1 MSTIHEQID
10 ELLAADL
17 HGELSATERDAFNA
31 HLVDCADCRQAF
43 QEEKNMH
50 KLLNETIAD
59 KKADPRFEQRMVSRF
74 RDRVPQ
80 RPGLVQLIMN
90 LVRLR
95 AVQLT
100 AAAALL
106 LSMVQMGRVITG
118 ESMSPAA
125 RREDVASTE
134 RSELMKSPSGVTR
147 DSGVLAYKSDAPG
160 RGADQSAASKSTSV
174 AGMVAQNPAPPPQD
188 KPQTETALPVTV
200 YSADV
205 LTKQASTAPK
215 TKKNETANDSAAPE
229 AQTEATTERVITT
242 GSYIPTAETE
252 SALPAGTSPSSPGPA
267 ANRKLVRNATAE
279 LEVASFEE
287 AVQKITGFAAEDKG
301 YVATSSSEKQAN
313 GKLRGQVVVKV
324 LPDNLDRFLLKLRGL
339 GELKNQ
345 ALTTEDVTKQYFDTE
360 SRMKNARLMEQ
371 RLIEILKTKSKDV
384 SDLLE
389 VEKELGRVRE
399 EIETMQ
405 GELKFMDSQVQFA
418 TVTIQLSEKNMN
430 VPAAFLLKE
439 RAQLAL
445 YATEVEKT
453 YNDIKALASPKVQI
467 TNAQIN
473 RDNTGRVS
481 GYVYMLIAPDESE
494 AIIARVK
501 AMARVENFQV
511 QTERVAQGG
520 DGLGENAKTERDKVV
535 LNVTISR
542 EEQEQALQQTTLRI
556 RSSEVN
562 DKTKELRT
570 LAEKQSGR
578 IRSSSFSRDANGR
591 EYANVSLRVPI
602 KNYSALMQSLNT
614 LGKVED
620 VTVHRDDRPD
630 SQVNQA
636 DAPADITIQV
646 YSQGNIVS
654 QETGI
659 VATLRRTIGQG
670 AGALMWSARMIG
682 VALAFLAPWV
692 LAIVGVGWVMR
703 RVSRAR
709 RARKQL
715 AEERDGL
722 S

>member
-1 MSTIHEQID
+1 MPTIHEQID

-17 HGELSATERDAFNA
+17 HGELSAAEREAFHA
-31 HLVDCADCRQAF
+31 HLVDCADCRQAY
-43 QEEKNMH
+43 QQEKNMH
-50 KLLNETIAD
+50 KILNETIAD
-59 KKADPRFEQRMVSRF
+59 KKADVGFEQRMVARF

-80 RPGLVQLIMN
+80 RPGLVQLVTN

-106 LSMVQMGRVITG
+106 LSMVQMGRWLTHG
-118 ESMSPAA
+118 SSMLGNEELTTHEQGSLTELRTKLAMQN
-125 RREDVASTE
+125 E
-134 RSELMKSPSGVTR
+134 RSAQQNLVSP
-147 DSGVLAYKSDAPG
+147 LAKTDAPG
-160 RGADQSAASKSTSV
+160 RGADQFASSSSSSG
-174 AGMVAQNPAPPPQD
+174 AVAQNPASLPSQD
-188 KPQTETALPVTV
+188 KPSEPVE
-200 YSADV
+200 
-205 LTKQASTAPK
+205 STRRLSSVAGSTK
-215 TKKNETANDSAAPE
+215 TKEIDSVKDEQKGNEP
-229 AQTEATTERVITT
+229 R
-242 GSYIPTAETE
+242 PTSEYE
-252 SALPAGTSPSSPGPA
+252 SALPPESPV
-267 ANRKLVRNATAE
+267 ANRKLVRNAAAE
-279 LEVASFEE
+279 LEVVSFDE
-287 AVQKITGFAAEDKG
+287 AVQKITGFAVEEKG
-301 YVATSSSEKQAN
+301 YVATSSSQKQAN
-313 GKLRGQVVVKV
+313 GKLSGQVVVKV
-324 LPDNLDRFLLKLRGL
+324 LPDNLDRFLQKLRGI

-345 ALTTEDVTKQYFDTE
+345 ALTTEDVTKAYFDTE
-360 SRMKNARLMEQ
+360 SRLKNARSMEQ

-384 SDLLE
+384 ADLLA

-399 EIETMQ
+399 EIERMQ

-430 VPAAFLLKE
+430 VPAAFLLRE

-445 YATEVEKT
+445 YAPEVEKT

-481 GYVYMLIAPDESE
+481 AYVYMLIGPEESE
-494 AIIARVK
+494 GIIARVK
-501 AMARVENFQV
+501 GMARVENFQV

-535 LNVTISR
+535 LNITISR
-542 EEQEQALQQTTLRI
+542 EEQEQALQQTSLRI
-556 RSSEVN
+556 RSSDVN
-562 DKTKELRT
+562 DRTKQLRE

-591 EYANVSLRVPI
+591 EYANVSLRVPM

-630 SQVNQA
+630 SQTAQA

-654 QETGI
+654 QETGMI
-659 VATLRRTIGQG
+659 ATLRRTIGQG
-670 AGALMWSARMIG
+670 AAALMWSARMIG
-682 VALAFLAPWV
+682 VSLAFLVPWV
-692 LAIVGVGWVMR
+692 LALVGVGWVAR

-715 AEERDGL
+715 AEEKDAL
-722 S
+722 N

>member
-1 MSTIHEQID
+1 MPTIHEQID

-17 HGELSATERDAFNA
+17 HGELSTAERDAFHA

-50 KLLNETIAD
+50 KVLNETLTD
-59 KKADPRFEQRMVSRF
+59 KKADAGFEQRMVSRF

-80 RPGLVQLIMN
+80 RPGLVQLVTN

-106 LSMVQMGRVITG
+106 LSMVQMGRMITG
-118 ESMSPAA
+118 ESAA
-125 RREDVASTE
+125 PMVRREDATSTQE
-134 RSELMKSPSGVTR
+134 SELAKSPPGPLRNSVALTAKTDSQGRGV
-147 DSGVLAYKSDAPG
+147 DQFASSISAPVSGVLA
-160 RGADQSAASKSTSV
+160 
-174 AGMVAQNPAPPPQD
+174 PPPAQD
-188 KPQTETALPVTV
+188 KAQTEVPLPVTV
-200 YSADV
+200 YSAEV
-205 LTKQASTAPK
+205 LQRQASTAPK
-215 TKKNETANDSAAPE
+215 NKKNETKDEKTSAE
-229 AQTEATTERVITT
+229 
-242 GSYIPTAETE
+242 STAEFTE
-252 SALPAGTSPSSPGPA
+252 EPAPTTAGPT

-279 LEVASFEE
+279 LEVASFED

-301 YVATSSSEKQAN
+301 YVSTSSSEKQAN
-313 GKLRGQVVVKV
+313 GKLRGEIVVKV
-324 LPDNLDRFLLKLRGL
+324 LPDNLDRFLPKLRGL

-384 SDLLE
+384 ADLLE

-439 RAQLAL
+439 RAQLSL
-445 YATEVEKT
+445 YAPEVEKT

-481 GYVYMLIAPDESE
+481 GYVYMLIAPEESE
-494 AIIARVK
+494 AIISRVK
-501 AMARVENFQV
+501 GMARVENFQV

-520 DGLGENAKTERDKVV
+520 DGLGESAKTERDKVA
-535 LNVTISR
+535 LNITISR
-542 EEQEQALQQTTLRI
+542 EEQEQSLQQTTLRI

-562 DKTKELRT
+562 DKTKELRE

-578 IRSSSFSRDANGR
+578 IRSSSFSRDSNGR
-591 EYANVSLRVPI
+591 EYANVSLRVPM
-602 KNYSALMQSLNT
+602 KNYGALMQSLNT

-620 VTVHRDDRPD
+620 VTVRRDDRPD

-654 QETGI
+654 EETGVI
-659 VATLRRTIGQG
+659 ATLRRTIGQG
-670 AGALMWSARMIG
+670 AAALMWSARMIG

-692 LAIVGVGWVMR
+692 LAIVGAGWVMR

-709 RARKQL
+709 RARK
-715 AEERDGL
+715 ERVSDDREG
-722 S
+722 

>member
-1 MSTIHEQID
+1 
-10 ELLAADL
+10 
-17 HGELSATERDAFNA
+17 
-31 HLVDCADCRQAF
+31 
-43 QEEKNMH
+43 MH
-50 KLLNETIAD
+50 KILNETIAD
-59 KKADPRFEQRMVSRF
+59 KKADTGFEQRMVARF
-74 RDRVPQ
+74 RDRVPR
-80 RPGLVQLIMN
+80 RPGLVQLVTN

-106 LSMVQMGRVITG
+106 LSMVQMGRMITG
-118 ESMSPAA
+118 ESAA
-125 RREDVASTE
+125 PMVRREDATSVPE
-134 RSELMKSPSGVTR
+134 SELAKSPPGPLRNSVTLTAKTDSQGRGV
-147 DSGVLAYKSDAPG
+147 DQFASSISAPASGVLA
-160 RGADQSAASKSTSV
+160 
-174 AGMVAQNPAPPPQD
+174 PPPAQD
-188 KPQTETALPVTV
+188 KAQADKPLPVTV
-200 YSADV
+200 YSAEV
-205 LTKQASTAPK
+205 LQRQASTAPK
-215 TKKNETANDSAAPE
+215 TKKSE
-229 AQTEATTERVITT
+229 AKDEKTLGEVKTESEESPSTTT
-242 GSYIPTAETE
+242 GPT
-252 SALPAGTSPSSPGPA
+252 

-287 AVQKITGFAAEDKG
+287 AVQKITGFAAEEKG
-301 YVATSSSEKQAN
+301 YVSTSSSEKQAN
-313 GKLRGQVVVKV
+313 GKLSGQVVVKV

-360 SRMKNARLMEQ
+360 SRIKNARLMEQ

-384 SDLLE
+384 ADLLE

-399 EIETMQ
+399 EIEQMQ

-430 VPAAFLLKE
+430 IPAAFLLKE

-481 GYVYMLIAPDESE
+481 AHLNMLIAPEESE
-494 AIIARVK
+494 AIVARVK
-501 AMARVENFQV
+501 SMARVENFQV

-535 LNVTISR
+535 LSVTLSR
-542 EEQEQALQQTTLRI
+542 EEQEQSLQQTTLRI

-562 DKTKELRT
+562 GKTKELRE
-570 LAEKQSGR
+570 LAEKQNGR
-578 IRSSSFSRDANGR
+578 IRSSSFSRDSNGR
-591 EYANVSLRVPI
+591 EYANVSLRVPM
-602 KNYSALMQSLNT
+602 KNYSALMQSLNA

-620 VTVHRDDRPD
+620 VTVRRDDRPD

-659 VATLRRTIGQG
+659 VATLRHTLGQG
-670 AGALMWSARMIG
+670 AAALMWSARMIG

-692 LAIVGVGWVMR
+692 LAIVGVGWVAR

-709 RARKQL
+709 RARKQRVND
-715 AEERDGL
+715 ETGV

>member
-1 MSTIHEQID
+1 MPTIHEQID

-17 HGELSATERDAFNA
+17 HGELSAAERDAFHA

-59 KKADPRFEQRMVSRF
+59 KKADAGFEQRMVTRF
-74 RDRVPQ
+74 RDRVRQ
-80 RPGLVQLIMN
+80 RPGLVQLVTN

-106 LSMVQMGRVITG
+106 LSMVQMGRMITG
-118 ESMSPAA
+118 ESPTPIV
-125 RREDVASTE
+125 RREDATHPE
-134 RSELMKSPSGVTR
+134 NSELAKMAPGAPR
-147 DSGVLAYKSDAPG
+147 DFKDSRAKSDTLG
-160 RGADQSAASKSTSV
+160 REIDQFAASNAT
-174 AGMVAQNPAPPPQD
+174 AARGMVGQAPVAPSSLEEQN
-188 KPQTETALPVTV
+188 T
-200 YSADV
+200 
-205 LTKQASTAPK
+205 PK
-215 TKKNETANDSAAPE
+215 TLDRPLPSFADGAKKENGNAAPSALI
-229 AQTEATTERVITT
+229 AQSKTKGTEAKDEDKANEPEFVEE
-242 GSYIPTAETE
+242 SE
-252 SALPAGTSPSSPGPA
+252 SALPPESPI
-267 ANRKLVRNATAE
+267 ANRKLVRNATAD
-279 LEVASFEE
+279 LEVISFED
-287 AVQKITGFAAEDKG
+287 AVRKITGFATEEKG
-301 YVATSSSEKQAN
+301 YVATSSSQKQAN
-313 GKLRGQVVVKV
+313 GKLSGQVVVKV
-324 LPDNLDRFLLKLRGL
+324 LPDNLDRFLQKLRAI

-345 ALTTEDVTKQYFDTE
+345 ALTTQDVTKAYFDTE
-360 SRMKNARLMEQ
+360 SRLKNARSMEQ

-384 SDLLE
+384 ADLLA

-399 EIETMQ
+399 EIERMQ

-418 TVTIQLSEKNMN
+418 TVTIHLSEKNMN
-430 VPAAFLLKE
+430 IPAAFLLKE

-445 YATEVEKT
+445 YAPEVEKT

-481 GYVYMLIAPDESE
+481 AYIYVLIAPEESE
-494 AIIARVK
+494 GIISRVK
-501 AMARVENFQV
+501 GMARVENFQI

-520 DGLGENAKTERDKVV
+520 DGLGENAKTERDKMV
-535 LNVTISR
+535 LNITISR
-542 EEQEQALQQTTLRI
+542 EEQEQALQQTSLRI

-562 DKTKELRT
+562 DRTKQLRE

-591 EYANVSLRVPI
+591 EYANVSLRVPM
-602 KNYSALMQSLNT
+602 KNYSALMQSLNA

-620 VTVHRDDRPD
+620 VTIHRDDRPD
-630 SQVNQA
+630 SQATQA

-654 QETGI
+654 QETGM

-670 AGALMWSARMIG
+670 AAALMWSARMIG
-682 VALAFLAPWV
+682 VALAFFAPWV
-692 LAIVGVGWVMR
+692 LALVGAGWIAR

-715 AEERDGL
+715 AEEKDGL

>member
-1 MSTIHEQID
+1 MPTIHEQMD

-17 HGELSATERDAFNA
+17 HGELSTAERDAFHA

-50 KLLNETIAD
+50 KVLNETLAD
-59 KKADPRFEQRMVSRF
+59 KKADTGFEQRMVSRF

-80 RPGLVQLIMN
+80 RSGLIQLVTN

-106 LSMVQMGRVITG
+106 LSMVQMGRVLTG
-118 ESMSPAA
+118 ESATPLM
-125 RREDVASTE
+125 RREDVTSTE
-134 RSELMKSPSGVTR
+134 RSEVAKSPASGPR

-160 RGADQSAASKSTSV
+160 RGGDQSAANKSTSV
-174 AGMVAQNPAPPPQD
+174 AGIVAQNPAPPPSAPKVEATTD
-188 KPQTETALPVTV
+188 RVIVTHSTIPTAETETALPVAV
-200 YSADV
+200 YNADT
-205 LTKQASTAPK
+205 LRPKAKKTETKDEK
-215 TKKNETANDSAAPE
+215 TP
-229 AQTEATTERVITT
+229 
-242 GSYIPTAETE
+242 AENNTE
-252 SALPAGTSPSSPGPA
+252 SSGESPSTTSPI

-279 LEVASFEE
+279 LEVASFED
-287 AVQKITGFAAEDKG
+287 AFQKITGFAAEDKG
-301 YVATSSSEKQAN
+301 YVSTSSSEKQEN
-313 GKLRGQVVVKV
+313 GKLRGEVVVKV
-324 LPDNLDRFLLKLRGL
+324 LPDNLDKFLLKLRGL

-345 ALTTEDVTKQYFDTE
+345 ALTTEDVTKAYFDTE
-360 SRMKNARLMEQ
+360 SRMKNSRLMEQ

-384 SDLLE
+384 ADLLE

-473 RDNTGRVS
+473 RDNTERVS
-481 GYVYMLIAPDESE
+481 GYIYMLIAPEESE

-511 QTERVAQGG
+511 QTERVAQGE
-520 DGLGENAKTERDKVV
+520 DGLGEDAKTERDKVV
-535 LNVTISR
+535 LNITISR

-562 DKTKELRT
+562 EKTKELRT

-591 EYANVSLRVPI
+591 EYANVSLRVPM
-602 KNYSALMQSLNT
+602 KNYTALMQSLNA

-620 VTVHRDDRPD
+620 VAVRRDDRPD
-630 SQVNQA
+630 AQNQA
-636 DAPADITIQV
+636 DAPADVTIQV

-654 QETGI
+654 QETGM

-670 AGALMWSARMIG
+670 ATALMWSARMIG

-692 LAIVGVGWVMR
+692 VAIIGVGWVMR

-709 RARKQL
+709 RARKQQ
-715 AEERDGL
+715 AEEQDGL

>member
-1 MSTIHEQID
+1 MPTIHEQID

-17 HGELSATERDAFNA
+17 HGELSATERDAFHT

-50 KLLNETIAD
+50 KVLNETIAG
-59 KKADPRFEQRMVSRF
+59 KKADTGFEQRMVARF

-80 RPGLVQLIMN
+80 RPGLVQLITN

-106 LSMVQMGRVITG
+106 LSMVQMGRMITG
-118 ESMSPAA
+118 ESATSNPIGPSGMSDQADEV
-125 RREDVASTE
+125 RRERATTLPESALSISAPGA
-134 RSELMKSPSGVTR
+134 RR
-147 DSGVLAYKSDAPG
+147 DSGVLAYKTDVAA
-160 RGADQSAASKSTSV
+160 RGVDQSATKNSTSV
-174 AGMVAQNPAPPPQD
+174 AGIVAQNPPPPPQD
-188 KPQTETALPVTV
+188 KPESETSLPVTV
-200 YSADV
+200 YSAEV
-205 LTKQASTAPK
+205 LQRQAATAPK
-215 TKKNETANDSAAPE
+215 SKKAEDQDERKANEPK
-229 AQTEATTERVITT
+229 
-242 GSYIPTAETE
+242 PTSEHE
-252 SALPAGTSPSSPGPA
+252 SALSSSDPT

-287 AVQKITGFAAEDKG
+287 AVQKITGFAAEEKG
-301 YVATSSSEKQAN
+301 YVSTSSSEKQAN
-313 GKLRGQVVVKV
+313 GKLSGQVVVKV
-324 LPDNLDRFLLKLRGL
+324 LPDNLDKFLLKLRGL

-345 ALTTEDVTKQYFDTE
+345 ALTTEDVTKAYFDTE
-360 SRMKNARLMEQ
+360 SRLKNARLMEQ

-384 SDLLE
+384 ADLLE
-389 VEKELGRVRE
+389 VEKELDRVRE

-405 GELKFMDSQVQFA
+405 GELKFMDSQVSFA

-445 YATEVEKT
+445 YAPEVEKT

-481 GYVYMLIAPDESE
+481 GYVYMLIAPEESE
-494 AIIARVK
+494 AIISRVK

-520 DGLGENAKTERDKVV
+520 DGLGEAAKTERDKVV

-542 EEQEQALQQTTLRI
+542 EEQEQSLQQTTLRI

-562 DKTKELRT
+562 DKTKELRD

-591 EYANVSLRVPI
+591 EYANVSLRVPM

-620 VTVHRDDRPD
+620 VAVRRDDRPD
-630 SQVNQA
+630 SQVSQA

-659 VATLRRTIGQG
+659 MATLRRTIGQG
-670 AGALMWSARMIG
+670 AAALMWSVRMIG
-682 VALAFLAPWV
+682 VALAFLAPWG
-692 LAIVGVGWVMR
+692 LAIVGLGWVMR
-703 RVSRAR
+703 RISRSR
-709 RARKQL
+709 RARKQR
-715 AEERDGL
+715 AEEEGGA

>member
-1 MSTIHEQID
+1 MPTIHEQID

-17 HGELSATERDAFNA
+17 HGELSAAERDAFHA
-31 HLVDCADCRQAF
+31 HLLDCADCRQAF

-50 KLLNETIAD
+50 KVLNETIAG
-59 KKADPRFEQRMVSRF
+59 KKADTGFEQRMVTRF

-80 RPGLVQLIMN
+80 RPGLVQVITN

-106 LSMVQMGRVITG
+106 LSMVQVGRMITG
-118 ESMSPAA
+118 ESAA
-125 RREDVASTE
+125 PMVRREDATSIE
-134 RSELMKSPSGVTR
+134 ESDLAKSPPGPLRNSVALTAKTDSQSRGV
-147 DSGVLAYKSDAPG
+147 
-160 RGADQSAASKSTSV
+160 DQFASSNSTSV
-174 AGMVAQNPAPPPQD
+174 AGIVAQNPAPPPTD
-188 KPQTETALPVTV
+188 KPSTPVESLRQLPSYV
-200 YSADV
+200 
-205 LTKQASTAPK
+205 ASTK
-215 TKKNETANDSAAPE
+215 TKKNEDKDERPE
-229 AQTEATTERVITT
+229 AAVMVDSLNE
-242 GSYIPTAETE
+242 PTSQSTN
-252 SALPAGTSPSSPGPA
+252 PGPI

-279 LEVASFEE
+279 LEVASFED
-287 AVQKITGFAAEDKG
+287 AVQKITGFAAEEKG
-301 YVATSSSEKQAN
+301 YVSTSSSEKQAN
-313 GKLRGQVVVKV
+313 GKLRGQIVVKV

-384 SDLLE
+384 ADLLE

-430 VPAAFLLKE
+430 IPAAFLLKE

-467 TNAQIN
+467 THAQIN

-481 GYVYMLIAPDESE
+481 AYVYVLIAPEESE
-494 AIIARVK
+494 AIISRVK

-535 LNVTISR
+535 LNITISR
-542 EEQEQALQQTTLRI
+542 EEQEQALQQTSLRI
-556 RSSEVN
+556 RSSDVN
-562 DKTKELRT
+562 DRTKQLRD
-570 LAEKQSGR
+570 LAEKQNGR
-578 IRSSSFSRDANGR
+578 IRSSSFSRDPNGR
-591 EYANVSLRVPI
+591 EYANVALRVPM

-614 LGKVED
+614 LGKVEN
-620 VTVHRDDRPD
+620 VTVRRDDRPD

-646 YSQGNIVS
+646 YSQGNLVS
-654 QETGI
+654 EETGI

-670 AGALMWSARMIG
+670 AAALMWSARMIG

-692 LAIVGVGWVMR
+692 LAIVGLGWVAR

-709 RARKQL
+709 RARKQRV
-715 AEERDGL
+715 EEQDGL
-722 S
+722 N

>member
-1 MSTIHEQID
+1 MPTIHEQID

-17 HGELSATERDAFNA
+17 HGELSASERNAFHT

-50 KLLNETIAD
+50 KLLNETLAE
-59 KKADPRFEQRMVSRF
+59 KKADTGFEQRMVSRF

-80 RPGLVQLIMN
+80 RPGLIQLVMN

-106 LSMVQMGRVITG
+106 LSMVQVGRTITG
-118 ESMSPAA
+118 ESMTPKVYREDATTIPQGPPSNSAPGV
-125 RREDVASTE
+125 RREFQTLAAKT
-134 RSELMKSPSGVTR
+134 
-147 DSGVLAYKSDAPG
+147 DSRA
-160 RGADQSAASKSTSV
+160 RGADEPATTNSTSV
-174 AGMVAQNPAPPPQD
+174 AGIVAQNPAPPPAQD
-188 KPQTETALPVTV
+188 IALKTPVDAFRQLPSSV
-200 YSADV
+200 
-205 LTKQASTAPK
+205 ASTKPK
-215 TKKNETANDSAAPE
+215 KAETKDQKTPAESTAEAPE
-229 AQTEATTERVITT
+229 EPASTNA
-242 GSYIPTAETE
+242 GPT
-252 SALPAGTSPSSPGPA
+252 

-279 LEVASFEE
+279 LEVVSFEE
-287 AVQKITGFAAEDKG
+287 AVQKITGFAAEEKG
-301 YVATSSSEKQAN
+301 YVSTSSSEKQEN
-313 GKLRGQVVVKV
+313 GKLSGQVVVKV
-324 LPDNLDRFLLKLRGL
+324 LPDNLDKFLLKLRGL

-345 ALTTEDVTKQYFDTE
+345 ALTTEDVTKAYFDTE
-360 SRMKNARLMEQ
+360 SRLKNARLMEQ

-384 SDLLE
+384 ADLLE

-405 GELKFMDSQVQFA
+405 GELKFMDSQVSFA

-445 YATEVEKT
+445 YAPEVEKT
-453 YNDIKALASPKVQI
+453 YNEIKALASPKVQI

-481 GYVYMLIAPDESE
+481 GYVYMLIAPEESE

-520 DGLGENAKTERDKVV
+520 DGLGEDAKTERDKVV
-535 LNVTISR
+535 LNITISR

-556 RSSEVN
+556 RASEVN
-562 DKTKELRT
+562 DKSKELRE

-591 EYANVSLRVPI
+591 EYANVSLRVPM
-602 KNYSALMQSLNT
+602 KNYNALMQSLNA

-620 VTVHRDDRPD
+620 VAVRRDDRPD
-630 SQVNQA
+630 AQGNQA
-636 DAPADITIQV
+636 DAPADVTIQV

-659 VATLRRTIGQG
+659 MATLRRTIGQG
-670 AGALMWSARMIG
+670 ATALMWSARMIG
-682 VALAFLAPWV
+682 VAVAFLAPWI
-692 LAIVGVGWVMR
+692 LAIAGLGWVLR

-709 RARKQL
+709 RARKQR
-715 AEERDGL
+715 AEEQDGL
-722 S
+722 N

>member
-1 MSTIHEQID
+1 MPTIHEQID

-17 HGELSATERDAFNA
+17 HGELSDAERNAFHA

-59 KKADPRFEQRMVSRF
+59 KKADTGFEQRMVARF

-80 RPGLVQLIMN
+80 RPGLVQVVTN

-106 LSMVQMGRVITG
+106 LSMVQMGRMITG
-118 ESMSPAA
+118 ESMTPIA
-125 RREDVASTE
+125 RRENGTTFFESPP
-134 RSELMKSPSGVTR
+134 SKSAPGARR
-147 DSGVLAYKSDAPG
+147 DSGVLAAKTDSRG
-160 RGADQSAASKSTSV
+160 RGADQSATTNSTSV
-174 AGMVAQNPAPPPQD
+174 AGIVAQNPAPPPKD
-188 KPQTETALPVTV
+188 VETPVDALRQLPSYV
-200 YSADV
+200 
-205 LTKQASTAPK
+205 ASTTVSQPK
-215 TKKNETANDSAAPE
+215 TKK
-229 AQTEATTERVITT
+229 
-242 GSYIPTAETE
+242 AETQDE
-252 SALPAGTSPSSPGPA
+252 KSPDVQNSEYPPESPSTTAGPTT
-267 ANRKLVRNATAE
+267 NRKLVRNATAE
-279 LEVASFEE
+279 LEVVSFEE

-301 YVATSSSEKQAN
+301 YVSTSSSEKQAN
-313 GKLRGQVVVKV
+313 GKLSGQVVVKV
-324 LPDNLDRFLLKLRGL
+324 LPDNLDKFLLKLRGL

-345 ALTTEDVTKQYFDTE
+345 ALTTEDVTKAYFDTE

-384 SDLLE
+384 ADLLE

-405 GELKFMDSQVQFA
+405 GELKFMDSQVSFA

-445 YATEVEKT
+445 YAPEVEKT

-481 GYVYMLIAPDESE
+481 GYVYMLIAPEESE
-494 AIIARVK
+494 AIISRVK

-535 LNVTISR
+535 LNITISR

-562 DKTKELRT
+562 DKTKELRD

-591 EYANVSLRVPI
+591 EYANVSLRVPM
-602 KNYSALMQSLNT
+602 KNYNALMQSLNA
-614 LGKVED
+614 LGRVED
-620 VTVHRDDRPD
+620 VAVRRDDRPD
-630 SQVNQA
+630 SQANQA

-646 YSQGNIVS
+646 YSQGSIVS
-654 QETGI
+654 QETGVI
-659 VATLRRTIGQG
+659 ATLRRTIGQG
-670 AGALMWSARMIG
+670 AAALMWSARMIG
-682 VALAFLAPWV
+682 VAVAFLAPWV
-692 LAIVGVGWVMR
+692 LAVFGLGWVIR

-709 RARKQL
+709 HARKQR
-715 AEERDGL
+715 AEEQDGL